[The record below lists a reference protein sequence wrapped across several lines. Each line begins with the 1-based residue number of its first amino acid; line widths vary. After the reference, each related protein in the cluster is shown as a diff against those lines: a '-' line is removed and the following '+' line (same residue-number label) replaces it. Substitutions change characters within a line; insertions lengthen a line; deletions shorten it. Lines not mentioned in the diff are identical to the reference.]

1 MTPNVFR
8 MSALA
13 IAGTLLS
20 AVALAQAGV
29 AANPVAPAAQVL
41 KADAAKADAPKVD
54 PRAAIVNKID
64 GLKLEDVR
72 MSPVS
77 GIYEI
82 TRGSEVSYTSA
93 DGRYVILGDMYDID
107 QDANISE
114 TRRRGIRA
122 RMLESVPEAE
132 MLVFS
137 PKDPK
142 FTITVFT
149 DIDCG
154 YCRKLHSQIAEYNR
168 LGIRVR
174 YMFFPRSG
182 PDTESWFKA
191 ESVWCAPNRNDAL
204 TRAKKDE
211 AINSAK
217 CPAGVVARDY
227 ELGHK
232 LGVEG
237 TPAIFLASG
246 EMLPGYAPPGQLVKY
261 LKTGKM

>member
-1 MTPNVFR
+1 MSPNVFR

-13 IAGTLLS
+13 IVGTLLGS
-20 AVALAQAGV
+20 ALAQGGV
-29 AANPVAPAAQVL
+29 AANPVLPAAPAT
-41 KADAAKADAPKVD
+41 KAEAAKPD

-72 MSPVS
+72 MSPVN
-77 GIYEI
+77 GVYEI
-82 TRGSEVSYTSA
+82 TRGSEVSYMSA

-107 QDANISE
+107 EDANVSE
-114 TRRRGIRA
+114 NRRRGIRA
-122 RMLESVPEAE
+122 RIIDSVPETE

-142 FTITVFT
+142 YTITVFT

-154 YCRKLHSQIAEYNR
+154 YCRRLHSQIAEYNR

-174 YMFFPRSG
+174 YMFYPRSG
-182 PDTESWFKA
+182 PDTDSWHKA
-191 ESVWCAPNRNDAL
+191 EAVWCAPNRAEAL
-204 TRAKKDE
+204 TRAKNGEDIK
-211 AINSAK
+211 SPK
-217 CPAGVVARDY
+217 CPAGIVARDY

-232 LGVEG
+232 LAVEG

-246 EMLPGYAPPGQLVKY
+246 EMLPGYSPPSQLAKY